1 MANAT
6 KFVIADND
14 TARAIG
20 LKHLLEQFY
29 NADVYLSQSPE
40 SDHSADDDISTRYLV
55 SADMLVRNIDFF
67 IARRQRTTVING
79 SGNNSGMTSIDS
91 TTDES
96 ELIEQLGA
104 LIVPKD
110 ESVSSTTLS
119 QREIEVLRLVAMG
132 FINKEIADT
141 LSISFNTVLT
151 HRRNITAKL
160 GIKSVSG
167 LGVYA
172 LMNGYIRES
181 DLKR

>member
-1 MANAT
+1 MVSTT
-6 KFVIADND
+6 KFVIVDND

-20 LKHLLEQFY
+20 LKHLLERFY

-40 SDHSADDDISTRYLV
+40 SDYSTDDNISTKYLV
-55 SADMLVRNIDFF
+55 SADMLVRSIDFF
-67 IARRQRTTVING
+67 IARRQRTTIING
-79 SGNNSGMTSIDS
+79 ERDISGMTSIDS
-91 TTDES
+91 TADES
-96 ELIEQLGA
+96 DLIEQLGA
-104 LIVPKD
+104 LIVPTQ
-110 ESVSSTTLS
+110 ESAISTNLS
-119 QREIEVLRLVAMG
+119 QREIEVLKLVAMG
-132 FINKEIADT
+132 FINKEIAET
-141 LSISFNTVLT
+141 LSISINTVLT

>member
-1 MANAT
+1 MAT
-6 KFVIADND
+6 VSKFVIIDSD

-20 LKHLLEQFY
+20 LKHLLERFY
-29 NADVYLSQSPE
+29 DADVSLLSSPE
-40 SDHSADDDISTRYLV
+40 GPQMPDDDGHMKYIVTSDIL
-55 SADMLVRNIDFF
+55 AGHIDFF

-79 SGNNSGMTSIDS
+79 NPLNSSLSSID
-91 TTDES
+91 THVDES
-96 ELIEQLGA
+96 ELIEQLGT
-104 LIVPKD
+104 LITPS
-110 ESVSSTTLS
+110 ESHAVSNALS
-119 QREIEVLRLVAMG
+119 QREIEVLRLIALG
-132 FINKEIADT
+132 FINKEIADK

-151 HRRNITAKL
+151 HRRNLTAKL

>member
-1 MANAT
+1 MADAT
-6 KFVIADND
+6 KFVIIDND

-29 NADVYLSQSPE
+29 NADVSLPQSPE
-40 SDHSADDDISTRYLV
+40 NNHTIDDDISTRYLV
-55 SADMLVRNIDFF
+55 SADMLVRYLDFF

-79 SGNNSGMTSIDS
+79 GGHDSGMTSIDS
-91 TTDES
+91 TADES
-96 ELIEQLGA
+96 EIIEQLGT
-104 LIVPKD
+104 LISPKY
-110 ESVSSTTLS
+110 ESAGPTALS
-119 QREIEVLRLVAMG
+119 QREIEVLKLVAMG
-132 FINKEIADT
+132 FINKEIAET

-151 HRRNITAKL
+151 HRRNISAKL

>member
-1 MANAT
+1 MANVSR
-6 KFVIADND
+6 FVIVDSD

-20 LKHLLEQFY
+20 LKHLLQSFF
-29 NADVYLSQSPE
+29 NADVSLSQTA
-40 SDHSADDDISTRYLV
+40 DLVQVADDDASVRYIV
-55 SADMLVRNIDFF
+55 SPDKFVGNIDFF
-67 IARRQRTTVING
+67 ISRRQRTAVING
-79 SGNNSGMTSIDS
+79 GDCGSVMASID
-91 TTDES
+91 TAVDEG

-104 LIVPKD
+104 LIDP
-110 ESVSSTTLS
+110 ETALSPSTLS
-119 QREIEVLRLVAMG
+119 QREIDVLKLVAVG
-132 FINKEIADT
+132 CINKEIAEK
-141 LSISFNTVLT
+141 LSISFNTVIT